1 MDFIESI
8 KQFSE
13 RVSMLKDT
21 ISTEEATKMSLVV
34 PLFQLLGY
42 DVFNP
47 SEFCPEY
54 IADVGIKKGEKVD
67 YAILEN
73 GQPTILIECKSCSEQ
88 LDKHSSQLFRY
99 FGTSPAKFGI
109 LTNGIIYRFYTD
121 LEESNKMDLVPFLEI
136 NMLQLKD
143 ASINELK
150 KFCKDNF
157 DKDKIFSTAEELK
170 YSSLIKGALQKEF
183 ESPSDDFVRFI
194 LADIYEG
201 QKNQRVLDKFSPLVK
216 RAFSSFVNEIVNTKI
231 SSALSVD
238 SDEETNES
246 TATTVE
252 EAPVSKIITTEEEIE
267 GFYIVRGL
275 LAGIVPVED
284 VVYRDTE
291 SYFGVLYTNN
301 NRKPICRLNLD
312 TKNKQLLIP
321 DENKKFE
328 RIYIESLNDIYK
340 YKNKL
345 IEVVKRIF
353 IKKKSPPRWLRVA
366 RISEDILYLIVQV
379 ILYHLRTAIASGTS
393 VPCWLLFLY
402 PFLCD
407 AAPERRCVLW
417 EDERN
422 TLNYR
427 TATALLS
434 AYPGRIGQTLME
446 FTLRPKN
453 SI

>member
-1 MDFIESI
+1 MEFNDVI

-13 RVSMLKDT
+13 RILSLKDT
-21 ISTEEATKMSLVV
+21 ITTEESTKMSLVV

-47 SEFCPEY
+47 NEFCPEY

-73 GQPTILIECKSCSEQ
+73 GQPNILVECKSCSEQ

-150 KFCKDNF
+150 KFCEDNF
-157 DKDKIFSTAEELK
+157 DKDKIFITDEELK

-246 TATTVE
+246 TETTTE

-284 VVYRDTE
+284 VAYRDTE

-345 IEVVKRIF
+345 IEVVKR
-353 IKKKSPPRWLRVA
+353 
-366 RISEDILYLIVQV
+366 YL
-379 ILYHLRTAIASGTS
+379 
-393 VPCWLLFLY
+393 
-402 PFLCD
+402 
-407 AAPERRCVLW
+407 
-417 EDERN
+417 
-422 TLNYR
+422 
-427 TATALLS
+427 
-434 AYPGRIGQTLME
+434 
-446 FTLRPKN
+446 
-453 SI
+453 

>member
-1 MDFIESI
+1 MKGLWNLRNKRFCVYIKTYLDFLILTKEEREVIMDFIESI

-246 TATTVE
+246 TETTVE

-284 VVYRDTE
+284 VAYRDTE

-345 IEVVKRIF
+345 IGVVKR
-353 IKKKSPPRWLRVA
+353 
-366 RISEDILYLIVQV
+366 YL
-379 ILYHLRTAIASGTS
+379 
-393 VPCWLLFLY
+393 
-402 PFLCD
+402 
-407 AAPERRCVLW
+407 
-417 EDERN
+417 
-422 TLNYR
+422 
-427 TATALLS
+427 
-434 AYPGRIGQTLME
+434 
-446 FTLRPKN
+446 
-453 SI
+453 